1 MSRVLNV
8 VLSHQSPAE
17 IALLAA
23 WWGHVAPQD
32 ALLLVHGGSEA
43 DFSVIDLPNKI
54 HIASTRLRT
63 VDHPRERQ
71 SYTEV
76 FAAAAKWMKGRDF
89 THVYFAEFD
98 HLPLVPDLGSRLL
111 ARLAADKADVLAH
124 GAQRVDDTGW
134 HHYLYHCDDPEFHR
148 HWERISRREDK
159 RVVLSMLGT
168 GSFWTREA
176 FDAVAAEKEP
186 FPIYLEIY
194 LPTLAHHLGFRVRSL
209 TLEEHPYVRHL
220 GKFRGKIREARLAGA
235 WTIHPVKS
243 LEGLRWGG
251 ESDV

>member
-8 VLSHQSPAE
+8 VLTHQPPAE
-17 IALLAA
+17 IARLAA
-23 WWGHVAPQD
+23 WWGHVAAPD
-32 ALLLVHGGSEA
+32 ALLFVHGGPQG
-43 DFSVIDLPNKI
+43 DFPAIAEPHKI
-54 HIASTRLRT
+54 HIASARLRT
-63 VDHPRERQ
+63 VDNPRERQ

-76 FAAAAKWMKGRDF
+76 FAAVAEWMKGRDF

-98 HLPLVPDLGSRLL
+98 HLPLVADLGSRLL
-111 ARLAADKADVLAH
+111 ARLAAEKADVLAH
-124 GAQRVDDTGW
+124 GVQRVDDTGW
-134 HHYLYHCDDPEFHR
+134 HHYLYHCNAPEFHR
-148 HWERISRREDK
+148 HWERISRRADR

-186 FPIYLEIY
+186 FPIYLELY
-194 LPTLAHHLGFRVRSL
+194 LPTLAHHLGFRVRPL
-209 TLEEHPYVRHL
+209 TPEEEPYVRNL
-220 GKFRGKIREARLAGA
+220 GDFRGKIRDARLAGA

-251 ESDV
+251 E